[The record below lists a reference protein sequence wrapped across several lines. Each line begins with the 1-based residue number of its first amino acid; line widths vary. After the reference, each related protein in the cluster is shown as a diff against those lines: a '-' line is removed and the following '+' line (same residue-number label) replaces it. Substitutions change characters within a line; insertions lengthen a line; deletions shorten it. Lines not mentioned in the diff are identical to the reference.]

1 MIDLHL
7 QYRMDLIKTL
17 SNVLGVICV
26 VIGVLLV
33 PLSIWFIKPAINN
46 KDRAA
51 LVIAILVLA
60 LAAGCFIGAYSLFTT
75 GIIKQA
81 PM

>member
-1 MIDLHL
+1 
-7 QYRMDLIKTL
+7 MDLIKTV

-26 VIGVLLV
+26 VIGVLLI
-33 PLSIWFIKPAINN
+33 PLGIWFLRPGIKS
-46 KDRAA
+46 KDRVA
-51 LVIAILVLA
+51 LIVATLVLL
-60 LAAGCFIGAYSLFTT
+60 LAVGCFVGAFVLFTQ

>member
-1 MIDLHL
+1 
-7 QYRMDLIKTL
+7 MDLIKTV
-17 SNVLGVICV
+17 SNILGVICI

-33 PLSIWFIKPAINN
+33 PLSIWFIKPAVKN
-46 KDRAA
+46 KDRTS
-51 LVIAILVLA
+51 LVIAIFVLA
-60 LAAGCFIGAYSLFTT
+60 LAAGCFIGAYAMFTT